1 MTERIY
7 KGYWHLP
14 DSEKEVAGVL
24 TIDSTGK
31 SKLEVFGALHLD
43 SQIPDFFD
51 TAKKDVIWGRCYDPQ
66 NKMTDITLLNCYPA
80 PTFNFD
86 STFPLVRYNCTY
98 ALIGIFV
105 TSLTDS
111 VFFKANIYIPALQPW
126 CPSDALTLV
135 HTDSGV
141 SANMAYSK
149 DPAIAASA
157 QLDDGATLS
166 VIKSGSYSADQTK
179 AIFER
184 ETFLRIQKGS
194 LSVPEILK
202 MTRSFEDFLS
212 IAVLSPVEHR
222 KIILFSEQEYQMV
235 SDEEKYYFPIEL
247 VGHQSIEDRARVT
260 ESYDYLFSL
269 QDIANDFESIY
280 KKFFSDKNILQIK
293 NNFIASLERKRV
305 FTSNDFL
312 VVAQALDGFSI
323 RYRKEGEYLKQLIA
337 LRGEFKE
344 VKKVTLTDE
353 DLIATRDSRDYYTHI
368 LNPGK
373 KKHVL
378 DGRDLFLLTKKLRV
392 LLICC
397 FLNYFG
403 MNNAQIDDLLSRSN
417 SHHLLTQ

>member
-14 DSEKEVAGVL
+14 DSEREVAGVL

-31 SKLEVFGALHLD
+31 SKLEVFGSLHLD

-51 TAKKDVIWGRCYDPQ
+51 TVKEDVIWGRCYDPQ

-98 ALIGIFV
+98 ALIGISV
-105 TSLTDS
+105 TSLTDP

-126 CPSDALTLV
+126 CPSDALTIV
-135 HTDSGV
+135 HTDSGI

-157 QLDDGATLS
+157 QLDEGATLT
-166 VIKSGSYSADQTK
+166 VIKSGSYTADQTK

-247 VGHQSIEDRARVT
+247 VGHLSIEDRARVT

-269 QDIANDFESIY
+269 QDIAKDFESIF
-280 KKFFSDKNILQIK
+280 KKFFSDKDILQIK

-312 VVAQALDGFSI
+312 VVIQALDGFSI
-323 RYRKEGEYLKQLIA
+323 RYRKEGDFLPQLKSLVA
-337 LRGEFKE
+337 EFDDINAIS
-344 VKKVTLTDE
+344 LTE
-353 DLIATRDSRDYYTHI
+353 SDLIAAKDSRDYYSHI
-368 LNPGK
+368 LKPGK

-378 DGRDLFLLTKKLRV
+378 DDRDLFLLTKKLRV

-397 FLNYFG
+397 ILNYFG
-403 MNNAQIDDLLSRSN
+403 MNNIQIDGLIRKSN
-417 SHHLLTQ
+417 NHLLQI